1 MKTYDSKSYELAE
14 HFAQDENLN
23 KTELH
28 ELACRI
34 QEAVE
39 DFFSMREN
47 ATVAGAAG
55 VSALD

>member
-14 HFAQDENLN
+14 HFAQDEHLS

-34 QEAVE
+34 QETVE
-39 DFFSMREN
+39 DFFSMRGN

-55 VSALD
+55 VSVLD

>member
-14 HFAQDENLN
+14 HFAQDEHLN

-39 DFFSMREN
+39 DFFSMREQSR
-47 ATVAGAAG
+47 
-55 VSALD
+55 SA